1 LRGTDRQGALA
12 PFSTFRD
19 SLSVRIAKKHAQRR
33 SLTTSIEFS
42 KSAVV
47 SMMVC
52 LIAVTDL
59 PAPPAAQELPHH
71 RNTTAMRFASVH
83 ERSVVENTNNVLTCH
98 ESSHLLLRDPS
109 HGSQPTELHHDT
121 PHDHTRKSGM
131 MYRAS
136 ISTKTQSPICWP
148 MRLALRTHKNR
159 RAPLP
164 AKPPPSPNHQTQKR
178 SESFLISQTGNRT
191 PASGGLSD
199 DKPKY

>member
-19 SLSVRIAKKHAQRR
+19 SLLVRIAKKHAQRR

-52 LIAVTDL
+52 LIAVSDSL
-59 PAPPAAQELPHH
+59 PAPPSAQEFPHH

-83 ERSVVENTNNVLTCH
+83 ERSVVENTNNVLT
-98 ESSHLLLRDPS
+98 LLRDPS

-136 ISTKTQSPICWP
+136 TSTKTQSPIYWP
-148 MRLALRTHKNR
+148 MRLALRTQKNR

-164 AKPPPSPNHQTQKR
+164 AKPPPSPSPNHQTQKR